1 MSSGKKTSTIE
12 EDFESLFVEEEE
24 NTKDNNF
31 NDLFEKISE
40 ESVEPVKE
48 SSVSEKEITENI
60 EEDFDAL
67 LDDET
72 LQCVKDEVMDSKNN
86 KSITEEV
93 DSNHGFSQI
102 FSSNS
107 SNDATND
114 DKDKAG
120 EVDDMKTLATSNENL
135 EKENKRL
142 KAQIA
147 ERDKEIKNLAYD
159 IKELRKKLLNVDS
172 EKEKLENQIKVL
184 KVREDNLLEEVHEAN
199 ESNKSQEELIEQLK
213 AKIGNLEVENSNT
226 CIEDA
231 PTTDPTKTIKLLE
244 YELEDQKEVSN
255 KLKAYVGE
263 VLENVIGAYPEVLE
277 RK

>member
-72 LQCVKDEVMDSKNN
+72 LQCVKDEVNDSKNS

-93 DSNHGFSQI
+93 ESNHGFIS
-102 FSSNS
+102 
-107 SNDATND
+107 
-114 DKDKAG
+114 
-120 EVDDMKTLATSNENL
+120 
-135 EKENKRL
+135 
-142 KAQIA
+142 
-147 ERDKEIKNLAYD
+147 
-159 IKELRKKLLNVDS
+159 KL
-172 EKEKLENQIKVL
+172 
-184 KVREDNLLEEVHEAN
+184 
-199 ESNKSQEELIEQLK
+199 
-213 AKIGNLEVENSNT
+213 
-226 CIEDA
+226 
-231 PTTDPTKTIKLLE
+231 KTI
-244 YELEDQKEVSN
+244 QKN
-255 KLKAYVGE
+255 
-263 VLENVIGAYPEVLE
+263 
-277 RK
+277 

>member
-12 EDFESLFVEEEE
+12 EDFESLFVEEDE

-72 LQCVKDEVMDSKNN
+72 LQCVKDEVTDSKNS
-86 KSITEEV
+86 KSITKEV

-107 SNDATND
+107 SDDATND
-114 DKDKAG
+114 DK
-120 EVDDMKTLATSNENL
+120 VTLKYLNHVWVL
-135 EKENKRL
+135 QCYRL
-142 KAQIA
+142 
-147 ERDKEIKNLAYD
+147 
-159 IKELRKKLLNVDS
+159 
-172 EKEKLENQIKVL
+172 
-184 KVREDNLLEEVHEAN
+184 
-199 ESNKSQEELIEQLK
+199 
-213 AKIGNLEVENSNT
+213 
-226 CIEDA
+226 
-231 PTTDPTKTIKLLE
+231 IKLIRLDLMMI
-244 YELEDQKEVSN
+244 YFRL
-255 KLKAYVGE
+255 
-263 VLENVIGAYPEVLE
+263 
-277 RK
+277 

>member
-72 LQCVKDEVMDSKNN
+72 LQCVKDEVTDSKNS
-86 KSITEEV
+86 KSITKEV

-107 SNDATND
+107 SDDATND
-114 DKDKAG
+114 DKDKAD
-120 EVDDMKTLATSNENL
+120 EVDDMKTLATSNESL
-135 EKENKRL
+135 EKENNRL
-142 KAQIA
+142 RMQIA

-159 IKELRKKLLNVDS
+159 IKELRKKQLSVDS
-172 EKEKLENQIKVL
+172 EKEKLENQIKAL
-184 KVREDNLLEEVHEAN
+184 KVTEENLLEEVHEAN
-199 ESNKSQEELIEQLK
+199 ERNKSQEELIEQLK
-213 AKIGNLEVENSNT
+213 AKIGNLEVENST
-226 CIEDA
+226 TRVEKV

-244 YELEDQKEVSN
+244 NELEDQKEVSN

>member
-72 LQCVKDEVMDSKNN
+72 LQCVKDEVTDSKNS
-86 KSITEEV
+86 KSTTKEV

-107 SNDATND
+107 SDDATND
-114 DKDKAG
+114 DK
-120 EVDDMKTLATSNENL
+120 VTLKYLNHVWVL
-135 EKENKRL
+135 QCYRL
-142 KAQIA
+142 
-147 ERDKEIKNLAYD
+147 IKFIRLDLMMIYF
-159 IKELRKKLLNVDS
+159 RF
-172 EKEKLENQIKVL
+172 
-184 KVREDNLLEEVHEAN
+184 
-199 ESNKSQEELIEQLK
+199 
-213 AKIGNLEVENSNT
+213 
-226 CIEDA
+226 
-231 PTTDPTKTIKLLE
+231 
-244 YELEDQKEVSN
+244 
-255 KLKAYVGE
+255 
-263 VLENVIGAYPEVLE
+263 
-277 RK
+277 

>member
-72 LQCVKDEVMDSKNN
+72 LQCVKDEVTESKNS
-86 KSITEEV
+86 KSLTEEV
-93 DSNHGFSQI
+93 ESNHGFSQI

-107 SNDATND
+107 SDEATND
-114 DKDKAG
+114 NKDKAD
-120 EVDDMKTLATSNENL
+120 EVDDMKTLAASNENL
-135 EKENKRL
+135 EKENNRL
-142 KAQIA
+142 KTQIA

-184 KVREDNLLEEVHEAN
+184 KVTEENLLEEVHEAN
-199 ESNKSQEELIEQLK
+199 ERNKSQEELIEQMK
-213 AKIGNLEVENSNT
+213 AKIGNLEVEHSNT
-226 CIEDA
+226 CAENA

-244 YELEDQKEVSN
+244 NELEDQKEVSN